1 VNGDLSLLKRSLV
14 QQVGPADL
22 LQNTERSIDSPD
34 IKAERERMA
43 GFPTNMQIAKDNLL
57 KAYHHGVMLVT
68 GTDAGNMLVI
78 HGPTVQREVE
88 LWVQA
93 GVPAAVALQAAT
105 YNAATLLRA
114 EDQIGAIKKGNDAD
128 LLLVDGNPLE
138 DITAIERISGVY
150 FKGEHL
156 DRPSLLNQE

>member
-1 VNGDLSLLKRSLV
+1 
-14 QQVGPADL
+14 
-22 LQNTERSIDSPD
+22 
-34 IKAERERMA
+34 
-43 GFPTNMQIAKDNLL
+43 
-57 KAYHHGVMLVT
+57 
-68 GTDAGNMLVI
+68 MLVI

-93 GVPAAVALQAAT
+93 GIPAAVALQAAT

-114 EDQIGAIKKGNDAD
+114 QDQIGVIKKGNDAD

-138 DITAIERISGVY
+138 DINAIERISGVY